1 MTERVNCR
9 VFTLEQLSHDYSMN
23 ENYSWKNVS
32 YKHYLL
38 VEKFWKYM
46 LVTVILGITV
56 NISPPY
62 LQQEAERQILKA
74 KLGEQNPE
82 VQLARAYSMCQGLR
96 GLSQAA
102 HLVKLTRFQRSLLNR
117 QESSKI
123 VCGFYAF
130 LQQLCRPV

>member
-1 MTERVNCR
+1 
-9 VFTLEQLSHDYSMN
+9 
-23 ENYSWKNVS
+23 
-32 YKHYLL
+32 
-38 VEKFWKYM
+38 M

-56 NISPPY
+56 NISRHY

-82 VQLARAYSMCQGLR
+82 VQLARAYSMCRGLR
-96 GLSQAA
+96 GLSQAV
-102 HLVKLTRFQRSLLNR
+102 HLVKSTRFQCSLLNR

>member
-1 MTERVNCR
+1 MKII
-9 VFTLEQLSHDYSMN
+9 LE
-23 ENYSWKNVS
+23 KNVS
-32 YKHYLL
+32 NKHYLL

-46 LVTVILGITV
+46 LLTVILGITV
-56 NISPPY
+56 DISPPY

-74 KLGEQNPE
+74 KLGEQNPD
-82 VQLARAYSMCQGLR
+82 VQLARAYSMYRGLR

-102 HLVKLTRFQRSLLNR
+102 RLVKSTRFQRSLLNR
-117 QESSKI
+117 QESLEV

>member
-1 MTERVNCR
+1 
-9 VFTLEQLSHDYSMN
+9 
-23 ENYSWKNVS
+23 
-32 YKHYLL
+32 
-38 VEKFWKYM
+38 M

-56 NISPPY
+56 NISRHY

-82 VQLARAYSMCQGLR
+82 VQLARAYSMCRGLR

-102 HLVKLTRFQRSLLNR
+102 HLVKSTRFQCSLLNR